1 MIADIRSCAAGSRCS
16 QKNSGTSTTW
26 GTTRWLSVTGGS
38 TNPCDLMSWAWRSTM
53 KFSKFVEFADAAQLP
68 MNDQVSF
75 DADDFFYKLK
85 ELTEQFSND
94 QIAEL
99 IPVGLLHEPDV
110 WPREYDNFPNRERS
124 RNKKRK
130 QRCPSRLQC

>member
-1 MIADIRSCAAGSRCS
+1 
-16 QKNSGTSTTW
+16 
-26 GTTRWLSVTGGS
+26 
-38 TNPCDLMSWAWRSTM
+38 MSWAWRSTM

-99 IPVGLLHEPDV
+99 IPVDLSHEPDV
-110 WPREYDNFPNRERS
+110 WLGNMTISQIGKGVEI
-124 RNKKRK
+124 KKENNDAH
-130 QRCPSRLQC
+130 QGYSVSLFS

>member
-1 MIADIRSCAAGSRCS
+1 
-16 QKNSGTSTTW
+16 
-26 GTTRWLSVTGGS
+26 
-38 TNPCDLMSWAWRSTM
+38 MSLAWRSTM

-85 ELTEQFSND
+85 ELTEQFLND

-99 IPVGLLHEPDV
+99 IPVDLLHEPDV
-110 WPREYDNFPNRERS
+110 WPGI
-124 RNKKRK
+124 
-130 QRCPSRLQC
+130 

>member
-1 MIADIRSCAAGSRCS
+1 
-16 QKNSGTSTTW
+16 
-26 GTTRWLSVTGGS
+26 
-38 TNPCDLMSWAWRSTM
+38 M

-99 IPVGLLHEPDV
+99 IPVDLSHEPYV
-110 WPREYDNFPNRERS
+110 WLGNMTISQIGKGVEI
-124 RNKKRK
+124 KKENNDAH
-130 QRCPSRLQC
+130 QGYSVSLFS